1 MTCGRLVKEEAYEG
15 IVQDMLD
22 DKIFGVLECDIR
34 TPEHLKDYFSEMTP
48 IFKNILIDCENE
60 SIIGSHMYQYNESR
74 GKQCAKPARKLI
86 RSYFGENILIY
97 TYSFVRAS
105 AHKAFAAFMNEVSD
119 ARRAGDVDES
129 KAMIAEMMKLVGNS
143 AFGRSGMDMT
153 RHKEIKF
160 E

>member
-74 GKQCAKPARKLI
+74 GKQCAKKT
-86 RSYFGENILIY
+86 RSQAN
-97 TYSFVRAS
+97 RAS

>member
-74 GKQCAKPARKLI
+74 GKQ
-86 RSYFGENILIY
+86 
-97 TYSFVRAS
+97 AS